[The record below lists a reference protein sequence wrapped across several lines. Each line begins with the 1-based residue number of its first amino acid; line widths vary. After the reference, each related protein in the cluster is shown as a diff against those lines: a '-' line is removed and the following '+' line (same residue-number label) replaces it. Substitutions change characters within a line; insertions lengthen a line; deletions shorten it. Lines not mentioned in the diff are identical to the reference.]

1 MKYPKLFLTFIFLIN
16 CIFLFGQSSANKE
29 FLDSKGTWSLP
40 ISSCIKIINYGSSKR
55 IGHGCDFGPRI
66 SFKTNKI
73 QPIIAVY
80 KGIVVSVFN
89 VGDVCAAMTRYGD
102 YFITYSQ
109 LGVVYVKKGDTLTQG
124 QKIGDLFCED
134 DDCEIEIILSD
145 TNVKL
150 IDPYIWF
157 KKEEHSLQQLQTI
170 RN

>member
-1 MKYPKLFLTFIFLIN
+1 MSRMKLPSFSSNDISRREHRKKSKLPPFPCALCTKFFCCNFNLVMKYPKLFLTFIFLIN

-109 LGVVYVKKGDTLTQG
+109 LGVVYVK
-124 QKIGDLFCED
+124 
-134 DDCEIEIILSD
+134 
-145 TNVKL
+145 
-150 IDPYIWF
+150 
-157 KKEEHSLQQLQTI
+157 
-170 RN
+170 